1 MCGCC
6 ERGLFCGF
14 LTHVVDLLCTDKG
27 FPVRVFNFVF
37 LFDWGFCSM
46 STMVE
51 LSKPY
56 TSANLSFAAVGVRHV
71 GDVEA
76 WGSAVM
82 NLDFVSWDSGEGAHV
97 GYDVEATDPT
107 KKAGDAGWYIGRV
120 SMHAIVGG
128 AIALDDELMRRL
140 VDEVKTV
147 LRNRV
152 AQGQPIVEVKG
163 WGLVFDTR
171 VMIATD

>member
-1 MCGCC
+1 
-6 ERGLFCGF
+6 
-14 LTHVVDLLCTDKG
+14 
-27 FPVRVFNFVF
+27 
-37 LFDWGFCSM
+37 M
-46 STMVE
+46 STMIE

-56 TSANLSFAAVGVRHV
+56 TSANLSFAAMSVCHV

-97 GYDVEATDPT
+97 SYDVRATDPSKEPGDEGWVVGQVKMT
-107 KKAGDAGWYIGRV
+107 AGV
-120 SMHAIVGG
+120 SGEVASSEV
-128 AIALDDELMRRL
+128 LMRRM
-140 VDEVKTV
+140 VDEFKVCM
-147 LRNRV
+147 RNRV

-163 WGLVFDTR
+163 RGLVFDTR